1 MKKIAVLGFAVMAV
15 ASVAFAAS
23 DTTPAP
29 QAQNGQYYCPGPQQ
43 GCGYYAQNGNNGYHC
58 GYYNNGQ
65 AQK

>member
-1 MKKIAVLGFAVMAV
+1 MAV

-23 DTTPAP
+23 DTIPAP